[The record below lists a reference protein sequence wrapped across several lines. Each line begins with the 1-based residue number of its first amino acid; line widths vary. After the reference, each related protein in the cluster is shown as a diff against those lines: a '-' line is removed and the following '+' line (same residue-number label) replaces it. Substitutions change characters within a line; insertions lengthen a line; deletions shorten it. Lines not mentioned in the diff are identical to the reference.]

1 MPLTYREAVRLI
13 LACGGTLRS
22 HGARHDV
29 FRAPNGS
36 LIAVPRHKG
45 DLTLGV
51 ERDIKHK
58 LGLVGDGQ
66 EGGLDEGH
74 IRSAGLQG

>member
-13 LACGGTLRS
+13 LACGGSLRS
-22 HGARHDV
+22 HGTRHDV
-29 FRAPNGS
+29 FYAPNGS

-45 DLTLGV
+45 DLTVGV
-51 ERDIKHK
+51 ERDIRRK
-58 LGLVGDGQ
+58 LGLMGDVQ

-74 IRSAGLQG
+74 IRGTGF